1 MCGIAGFIDF
11 HKKSTKSNIQSM
23 IEPLNHR
30 GPDGEGVSLFKS
42 KNAIIGF
49 GHKRLSIIDLSQA
62 GKQPMALNHLH
73 ITYNGEI
80 YNYQEIKNELLEL
93 GHHFNGESDT
103 EMILHAYTEWGGH
116 HFNGESDTEMIL
128 HAYTEWGIK
137 AVERFIGMFA
147 IALFDEK
154 KQEVVFIR
162 DRAGVKPLF
171 YYQKNDLIL
180 FSSELKS
187 FHEHPEFEKKLDL
200 NAVAAYMQ
208 YGNVPTPHC
217 IFKNCGKIK
226 PGHYLKINLENKSQQ
241 EIQYWNVYDFYN
253 QPKLN
258 LSFPEAKIQTKELLK
273 SAFNYR
279 MVADVPVGVFLSGG
293 YDSTTVSSLIQAES
307 TARLKTFT
315 IGVPDIGLN
324 EAPYA
329 RDIAKHLDTDH
340 TEINCTEQEAIE
352 MIKDL
357 PFFYDEPFADSSA
370 IPTTLVSKA
379 ARKDVT
385 VALSADGGDEIFG
398 GYNRY
403 DFMHRYGKT
412 LNSIPKAVRKILVG
426 AMGNISSEKIPV
438 LKDKYNF
445 HNRYEKLK
453 TVLNDPSEKEIMLS
467 LSQQFN
473 DEQMKSVMK
482 SEFTSLPTMFQSKEM
497 LEDFKSPLSYMMAI
511 DFQTY
516 MLDDILQKVD
526 RATMTN
532 SLEGREPM
540 LDHRILE
547 FAAQLPDE
555 YKYQNGIK
563 KRILREITHDYIPK
577 ELLDRPKMGFAIP
590 IAKWL
595 KNELRDHVEE
605 YLNEDR
611 IEKQGIFNWEFIT
624 KLKMDFYKGR
634 KEYDSK
640 LWYFLMFQMWYE
652 RWMEN

>member
-11 HKKSTKSNIQSM
+11 HKKSTTSNIQSM

-93 GHHFNGESDT
+93 
-103 EMILHAYTEWGGH
+103 GH

-329 RDIAKHLDTDH
+329 RDIAKHLGTDH
-340 TEINCTEQEAIE
+340 TEINCTEEEAIE

-412 LNSIPKAVRKILVG
+412 LNSIPKSVRKILVG

-482 SEFTSLPTMFQSKEM
+482 SKFTSLPTMFQSKEM

>member
-11 HKKSTKSNIQSM
+11 NKKSTTSNIQSM
-23 IEPLNHR
+23 IGLLNHR
-30 GPDGEGVSLFKS
+30 GPDGEGTSLLNS

-62 GKQPMALNHLH
+62 GKQPMNYSHLH

-80 YNYQEIKNELLEL
+80 YNYQEIKNELSEL
-93 GHHFNGESDT
+93 GHHFKGQSDT
-103 EMILHAYTEWGGH
+103 EVILHAY
-116 HFNGESDTEMIL
+116 
-128 HAYTEWGIK
+128 AEWGIK

-147 IALFDEK
+147 IVLFDEK
-154 KQEVVFIR
+154 KQEVIFIR

-180 FSSELKS
+180 FASELKS
-187 FHEHPEFEKKLDL
+187 FHEHPEFDKKLNL
-200 NAVAAYMQ
+200 NSVAAYMQ
-208 YGNVPTPHC
+208 FVNVPTPHC
-217 IFKNCGKIK
+217 IFKNCSKIK
-226 PGHYLKINLENKSQQ
+226 PGYYLKINLESKSLE
-241 EIQYWNVYDFYN
+241 EIQFWNVYDFYN
-253 QPKLN
+253 KPKLN
-258 LSFPEAKIQTKELLK
+258 LSFRDAKIQTKELLK

-279 MVADVPVGVFLSGG
+279 MVADVPIGVFLSGG
-293 YDSTTVSSLIQAES
+293 YDSATVTSLIQADLTS
-307 TARLKTFT
+307 KLKTFT
-315 IGVPDIGLN
+315 IGVPNIGLN

-329 RDIAKHLDTDH
+329 RNIAERLGTDH
-340 TEINCTEQEAIE
+340 TEINCSEKEAIE
-352 MIKDL
+352 VIKDL

-403 DFMHRYGKT
+403 DYMHRYGKT
-412 LNSIPKAVRKILVG
+412 LNSIPKAVRKVFLSVMNNIG
-426 AMGNISSEKIPV
+426 ADNIPV
-438 LKDKYNF
+438 LKNKYNF
-445 HNRYEKLK
+445 HNRYERLK
-453 TVLNDPSEKEIMLS
+453 AFLENQNKKELMLS

-473 DEQMKSVMK
+473 DEQMKSIMK
-482 SEFTSLPTMFQSKEM
+482 SDFESLPTMFQSKEM
-497 LEDFKSPLSYMMAI
+497 LENFKSPLSYMMAI

-547 FAAQLPDE
+547 FTAQLPDE
-555 YKYQNGIK
+555 YKYQNGVK

-611 IEKQGIFNWEFIT
+611 IEKQGIFDWDFIA
-624 KLKMDFYKGR
+624 KLKHDFYSGR

-640 LWYFLMFQMWYE
+640 LWYFLMFQMWHE

>member
-93 GHHFNGESDT
+93 
-103 EMILHAYTEWGGH
+103 GH

-329 RDIAKHLDTDH
+329 RDIAKHLGTDH
-340 TEINCTEQEAIE
+340 TEINCTEEEAIE

>member
-93 GHHFNGESDT
+93 GHHFNGK
-103 EMILHAYTEWGGH
+103 
-116 HFNGESDTEMIL
+116 SDTEMIL

>member
-30 GPDGEGVSLFKS
+30 GPDGEGTSLFKS

-49 GHKRLSIIDLSQA
+49 GHKRLSIIDLSQS
-62 GKQPMALNHLH
+62 GKQPMTLDRLH

-103 EMILHAYTEWGGH
+103 EMILHAYKEWGV
-116 HFNGESDTEMIL
+116 
-128 HAYTEWGIK
+128 K

-147 IALFDEK
+147 IGLFDEK
-154 KQEVVFIR
+154 KHEVVFIR

-187 FHEHPEFEKKLDL
+187 FHEHPEFEKELDL

-241 EIQYWNVYDFYN
+241 EVQYWNVYDFYN

-258 LSFPEAKIQTKELLK
+258 LSFNEAKIQTKELLK

-293 YDSTTVSSLIQAES
+293 YDSTTVTSLIQAES

-329 RDIAKHLDTDH
+329 RDIAKHLGTDH

-403 DFMHRYGKT
+403 DYMHRYGKT
-412 LNSIPKAVRKILVG
+412 LNSIPKAMRKILVG

-438 LKDKYNF
+438 LKNKYNF

-473 DEQMKSVMK
+473 DEQMKSVMT
-482 SEFTSLPTMFQSKEM
+482 SEFSSLPTMFQSKEM

-547 FAAQLPDE
+547 FAAKLPDK

-577 ELLDRPKMGFAIP
+577 KLLDRPKMGFAIP

-595 KNELRDHVEE
+595 KNDLRDHVEE

-611 IEKQGIFNWEFIT
+611 IEKQGVFNWAFIA
-624 KLKMDFYKGR
+624 KLKIDFYNGR

>member
-11 HKKSTKSNIQSM
+11 HKISNRSNIQSM
-23 IEPLNHR
+23 IQPLHHR
-30 GPDGEGVSLFKS
+30 GPDGEGTSLLKC
-42 KNAIIGF
+42 KNATIGF
-49 GHKRLSIIDLSQA
+49 GHKRLSIIDLNQT
-62 GKQPMALNHLH
+62 GKQPMTLNHLH

-93 GHHFNGESDT
+93 GHRFNGK
-103 EMILHAYTEWGGH
+103 
-116 HFNGESDTEMIL
+116 SDTEMIL

-154 KQEVVFIR
+154 TQEVVFIR

-180 FSSELKS
+180 FASELKS
-187 FHEHPEFEKKLDL
+187 FHEHPKFEKKLDL

-217 IFKNCGKIK
+217 IFKNCIKIK
-226 PGHYLKINLENKSQQ
+226 PGHYLKINLKNKSQ
-241 EIQYWNVYDFYN
+241 ENVQYWNVYDFYN
-253 QPKLN
+253 KPKLN

-293 YDSTTVSSLIQAES
+293 YDSTTVTSLIQAQS
-307 TARLKTFT
+307 TTKVKTFT

-329 RDIAKHLDTDH
+329 RDIAKHLGTEH

-357 PFFYDEPFADSSA
+357 PFFYDEPFGDSSA
-370 IPTTLVSKA
+370 IPTTLISKV

-385 VALSADGGDEIFG
+385 VALSADGGDEIFA

-403 DFMHRYGKT
+403 DYMYRYGKT
-412 LNSIPKAVRKILVG
+412 LNLIPGAIRKSLAG
-426 AMGNISSEKIPV
+426 AMNNIPSENIPI
-438 LKDKYNF
+438 LKNKYNF
-445 HNRYEKLK
+445 HNRYERLK
-453 TVLNDPSEKEIMLS
+453 TFLENPNKKEIMLS

-473 DEQMKSVMK
+473 DEQMESIMK
-482 SEFTSLPTMFQSKEM
+482 SEFKNLPTMFQSKEM
-497 LEDFKSPLSYMMAI
+497 LEGFKSPLSYMMAI

-555 YKYQNGIK
+555 YKYQNGLK

-577 ELLDRPKMGFAIP
+577 ELLDRPKVGFAIP

-611 IEKQGIFNWEFIT
+611 IEKQGIFNWSFIG
-624 KLKMDFYKGR
+624 KLKLDFFGGR
-634 KEYDSK
+634 KEYDTK
-640 LWYFLMFQMWYE
+640 LWYFLMFQMWHE

>member
-11 HKKSTKSNIQSM
+11 HKISNRSNIQSM
-23 IEPLNHR
+23 IEPLDHR
-30 GPDGEGVSLFKS
+30 GPDGEGTSLLKS
-42 KNAIIGF
+42 KNATIGF
-49 GHKRLSIIDLSQA
+49 GHKRLSIIDLNQT
-62 GKQPMALNHLH
+62 GKQPMTLSHLH

-93 GHHFNGESDT
+93 GHRFNGKSDT
-103 EMILHAYTEWGGH
+103 EMILHAY
-116 HFNGESDTEMIL
+116 S
-128 HAYTEWGIK
+128 EWGIK

-154 KQEVVFIR
+154 TQEVVFIR

-180 FSSELKS
+180 FASELKS
-187 FHEHPEFEKKLDL
+187 FHEHPKFEKKLDL

-217 IFKNCGKIK
+217 IFKNCTKIK
-226 PGHYLKINLENKSQQ
+226 PGYYLKINLKNKSQ
-241 EIQYWNVYDFYN
+241 EEVQYWNVYDFYN
-253 QPKLN
+253 KPKLN

-279 MVADVPVGVFLSGG
+279 MIADVPVGVFLSGG
-293 YDSTTVSSLIQAES
+293 YDSTTVTSLIQAQS
-307 TARLKTFT
+307 TTKVKTFT

-329 RDIAKHLDTDH
+329 RDIAKHLGTEH

-370 IPTTLVSKA
+370 IPTTLVSKV

-403 DFMHRYGKT
+403 DYMYRYGKT
-412 LNSIPKAVRKILVG
+412 LNLIPGAIRKSLAG
-426 AMGNISSEKIPV
+426 AMNNIPSENIPV
-438 LKDKYNF
+438 LKNKYNF
-445 HNRYEKLK
+445 HNRYERLK
-453 TVLNDPSEKEIMLS
+453 TFLENPNKKEIMLS

-473 DEQMKSVMK
+473 DEQMESIMK
-482 SEFTSLPTMFQSKEM
+482 SEFKNLPTMFQSKEM
-497 LEDFKSPLSYMMAI
+497 LEGFKSPLSYMMAI

-555 YKYQNGIK
+555 YKYQDGVK

-577 ELLDRPKMGFAIP
+577 ELLDRPKVGFAIP

-611 IEKQGIFNWEFIT
+611 IEKQGIFNWPFIA
-624 KLKMDFYKGR
+624 KLKIDFFGGR
-634 KEYDSK
+634 KEYDTK
-640 LWYFLMFQMWYE
+640 LWYFLMFQMWHE

>member
-11 HKKSTKSNIQSM
+11 NKKSTTSNIQSM

-30 GPDGEGVSLFKS
+30 GPDGEGTSLLNS

-62 GKQPMALNHLH
+62 GKQPMNYSHLH

-80 YNYQEIKNELLEL
+80 YNYQEIKNELSAL
-93 GHHFNGESDT
+93 GHHFKGQSDT
-103 EMILHAYTEWGGH
+103 EMILHAY
-116 HFNGESDTEMIL
+116 
-128 HAYTEWGIK
+128 AEWGIK

-147 IALFDEK
+147 IVLFDEK
-154 KQEVVFIR
+154 KQEVIFIR

-180 FSSELKS
+180 FASELKS
-187 FHEHPEFEKKLDL
+187 FHEHPEFDKKLNL
-200 NAVAAYMQ
+200 NTVAAYMQ
-208 YGNVPTPHC
+208 FGNVPTPHC
-217 IFKNCGKIK
+217 IFKNCSKIK
-226 PGHYLKINLENKSQQ
+226 PGHYLKINLESKSQEEVQ
-241 EIQYWNVYDFYN
+241 FWNVYDFYN
-253 QPKLN
+253 KPKLN
-258 LSFPEAKIQTKELLK
+258 LSFREAKIQTKELLK
-273 SAFNYR
+273 SAFNFR
-279 MVADVPVGVFLSGG
+279 MVADVPIGVFLSGG
-293 YDSTTVSSLIQAES
+293 YDSTTVTSLIQADL
-307 TARLKTFT
+307 TPKLKTFT
-315 IGVPDIGLN
+315 IGVPNIGLN

-329 RDIAKHLDTDH
+329 RDIAEHLGTDH
-340 TEINCTEQEAIE
+340 TEINCSEKEAIE
-352 MIKDL
+352 VIKDL

-379 ARKDVT
+379 AIKDVT

-403 DFMHRYGKT
+403 DYMHRYGKT
-412 LNSIPKAVRKILVG
+412 LNSIPKAVRKVFLSV
-426 AMGNISSEKIPV
+426 MNNIGSDNIPV
-438 LKDKYNF
+438 LKNKYNF
-445 HNRYEKLK
+445 HNRYERLK
-453 TVLNDPSEKEIMLS
+453 AFLENPNKKEIMLS

-482 SEFTSLPTMFQSKEM
+482 SDFESLPTMFQSKEL

-547 FAAQLPDE
+547 FVAQLPDE
-555 YKYQNGIK
+555 YKYQNGVK
-563 KRILREITHDYIPK
+563 KWILREIAHDHIPK

-605 YLNEDR
+605 YLNKDR
-611 IEKQGIFNWEFIT
+611 IEKQGIFNWAFIA
-624 KLKMDFYKGR
+624 KLKLDFYSGR

-640 LWYFLMFQMWYE
+640 LWYFLMFQMWHE

>member
-103 EMILHAYTEWGGH
+103 EMILHAYTEWG
-116 HFNGESDTEMIL
+116 
-128 HAYTEWGIK
+128 IK

-217 IFKNCGKIK
+217 IFKNCGKVK

-329 RDIAKHLDTDH
+329 RDIAKHLGTDH
-340 TEINCTEQEAIE
+340 TEINCTEEEAIE

>member
-11 HKKSTKSNIQSM
+11 NKKSTTSNIQSM

-30 GPDGEGVSLFKS
+30 GPDGEGTSLLKS

-62 GKQPMALNHLH
+62 GKQPMNYSHLH
-73 ITYNGEI
+73 VTYNGEI
-80 YNYQEIKNELLEL
+80 YNYQEIKNELSAL
-93 GHHFNGESDT
+93 GHHFKGQSDT
-103 EMILHAYTEWGGH
+103 EMILHAY
-116 HFNGESDTEMIL
+116 
-128 HAYTEWGIK
+128 AEWGIK

-147 IALFDEK
+147 IVLFDEK
-154 KQEVVFIR
+154 KQEVIFIR

-180 FSSELKS
+180 FASELKS
-187 FHEHPEFEKKLDL
+187 FHEHPEFDKKLNL
-200 NAVAAYMQ
+200 NTVAAYMQ
-208 YGNVPTPHC
+208 FGNVPTPYC
-217 IFKNCGKIK
+217 IFKNCSKIK
-226 PGHYLKINLENKSQQ
+226 PGHYLKINLDSKSQEEVQ
-241 EIQYWNVYDFYN
+241 FWNVYDYYN
-253 QPKLN
+253 KPKLK
-258 LSFPEAKIQTKELLK
+258 LSFSEAKIQTKELLK
-273 SAFNYR
+273 SAFKYR
-279 MVADVPVGVFLSGG
+279 MIADVPIGVFLSGG
-293 YDSTTVSSLIQAES
+293 YDSTTVTSLIQADLTS
-307 TARLKTFT
+307 KLKTFT
-315 IGVPDIGLN
+315 IGVPNIGLN

-329 RDIAKHLDTDH
+329 RDIAEHLGTDH
-340 TEINCTEQEAIE
+340 TEINCSEKEAIE

-385 VALSADGGDEIFG
+385 VALSADGGDEVFG

-403 DFMHRYGKT
+403 DYMHRYGKT
-412 LNSIPKAVRKILVG
+412 LSSIPKAVRKVFLS
-426 AMGNISSEKIPV
+426 AMNSIGSDNIPV
-438 LKDKYNF
+438 LKNKYNF
-445 HNRYEKLK
+445 HNRYERLK
-453 TVLNDPSEKEIMLS
+453 VFLENLNKKEIMLS
-467 LSQQFN
+467 LSQQFS

-482 SEFTSLPTMFQSKEM
+482 SDFESLPTMFQSKEM

-540 LDHRILE
+540 LDHRIIE

-563 KRILREITHDYIPK
+563 KRILRAITHDHVPK

-595 KNELRDHVEE
+595 KTDLRDHVEE

-611 IEKQGIFNWEFIT
+611 IEKQGIFNWNFIA
-624 KLKMDFYKGR
+624 KLKIDFYSGR

-640 LWYFLMFQMWYE
+640 LWYFLMFQMWHE

>member
-11 HKKSTKSNIQSM
+11 NKKSTTSNIQSM
-23 IEPLNHR
+23 IDPLNHR
-30 GPDGEGVSLFKS
+30 GPDGEGTSLLNS

-62 GKQPMALNHLH
+62 GKQPMNYSHLH

-80 YNYQEIKNELLEL
+80 YNYQEIKNELSAL
-93 GHHFNGESDT
+93 GHHFKGQSDT
-103 EMILHAYTEWGGH
+103 EMILHAY
-116 HFNGESDTEMIL
+116 
-128 HAYTEWGIK
+128 AEWGIK

-147 IALFDEK
+147 IVLFDEK
-154 KQEVVFIR
+154 KQEVIFIR

-180 FSSELKS
+180 FASELKS
-187 FHEHPEFEKKLDL
+187 FHEHPEFDKKLNL
-200 NAVAAYMQ
+200 NTVAAYMQ
-208 YGNVPTPHC
+208 FGNVPTPHC
-217 IFKNCGKIK
+217 IFKNCSKIK
-226 PGHYLKINLENKSQQ
+226 PGHYLKINLESKSQEEVQ
-241 EIQYWNVYDFYN
+241 FWNVYDFYN
-253 QPKLN
+253 KPKLN
-258 LSFPEAKIQTKELLK
+258 LSFREAKIQTKELLK

-279 MVADVPVGVFLSGG
+279 MVADVPIGIFLSGG
-293 YDSTTVSSLIQAES
+293 YDSTTVTSLIQADL
-307 TARLKTFT
+307 TPKLKTFT
-315 IGVPDIGLN
+315 IGVPNIGLN

-329 RDIAKHLDTDH
+329 RDIAEHLGTDH
-340 TEINCTEQEAIE
+340 TEINCSEKEAIE
-352 MIKDL
+352 VIKDL

-403 DFMHRYGKT
+403 DYMHRYGKT
-412 LNSIPKAVRKILVG
+412 LNSIPKAVRKVFLSV
-426 AMGNISSEKIPV
+426 MNNIGSDNIPV
-438 LKDKYNF
+438 LKNKYNF
-445 HNRYEKLK
+445 HNRYERLK
-453 TVLNDPSEKEIMLS
+453 AFLENPNKKEIMLS
-467 LSQQFN
+467 LSQQFS

-482 SEFTSLPTMFQSKEM
+482 SDFESLPTMFQSKEL

-547 FAAQLPDE
+547 FVAQLPDE
-555 YKYQNGIK
+555 YKYQNGVK
-563 KRILREITHDYIPK
+563 KRILREIAHDHIPK

-605 YLNEDR
+605 YLNKDR
-611 IEKQGIFNWEFIT
+611 IEKQGIFNWDFIA
-624 KLKMDFYKGR
+624 KLKLDFYSGR

-640 LWYFLMFQMWYE
+640 LWYFLMFQMWHE

>member
-11 HKKSTKSNIQSM
+11 HKKSTTSNIQSM

-93 GHHFNGESDT
+93 
-103 EMILHAYTEWGGH
+103 GH

-611 IEKQGIFNWEFIT
+611 IEKQGIFNWGFIT

>member
-80 YNYQEIKNELLEL
+80 YNYKEIKNELLEL
-93 GHHFNGESDT
+93 
-103 EMILHAYTEWGGH
+103 GH

-226 PGHYLKINLENKSQQ
+226 PGHYLKINLKNKSQQ

-426 AMGNISSEKIPV
+426 AMGNVSSEKIPV

>member
-11 HKKSTKSNIQSM
+11 HKKSTESNIQSM
-23 IEPLNHR
+23 IKPLNHR
-30 GPDGEGVSLFKS
+30 GPDGEGTSLLKS
-42 KNAIIGF
+42 KNAIVGF
-49 GHKRLSIIDLSQA
+49 GHKRLSIIDLSQT
-62 GKQPMALNHLH
+62 GSQPMNFSHLH

-80 YNYQEIKNELLEL
+80 YNYQEIKKELIEL
-93 GHHFNGESDT
+93 GHYFNGESDT
-103 EMILHAYTEWGGH
+103 EMILHAY
-116 HFNGESDTEMIL
+116 
-128 HAYTEWGIK
+128 AEWGIK
-137 AVERFIGMFA
+137 SVEKFIGMFA
-147 IALFDEK
+147 IVLFDENT
-154 KQEVVFIR
+154 QDVIFIR

-217 IFKNCGKIK
+217 IFKNCAKIK
-226 PGHYLKINLENKSQQ
+226 PGHYLKLNLENKSQV
-241 EIQYWNVYDFYN
+241 EVQYWNVYDFYN
-253 QPKLN
+253 QPKLKI
-258 LSFPEAKIQTKELLK
+258 SFEEAKIQTKELLK

-293 YDSTTVSSLIQAES
+293 YDSTTVTSLIQAES
-307 TARLKTFT
+307 TTKLKTFT

-329 RDIAKHLDTDH
+329 RDIAKHLGTDH
-340 TEINCTEQEAIE
+340 TEINCNEEEAIE

-403 DFMHRYGKT
+403 DYIQRYGKT
-412 LNSIPKAVRKILVG
+412 LNSIPKAVRKSLIR
-426 AMGNISSEKIPV
+426 AMNNISSDSIPV
-438 LKDKYNF
+438 LKNKYNF
-445 HNRYEKLK
+445 HNRYERLK
-453 TVLNDPSEKEIMLS
+453 SFLENPYQKEIMLG

-473 DEQMKSVMK
+473 DVQMKSVMNA
-482 SEFTSLPTMFQSKEM
+482 EFQSLPTMFQSKEM

-547 FAAQLPDE
+547 FAAQLPNE
-555 YKYQNGIK
+555 YKYKNGVK
-563 KRILREITHDYIPK
+563 KRILREITHDYIPR

-595 KNELRDHVEE
+595 KNELREHVEE
-605 YLNEDR
+605 YLNKVR
-611 IEKQGIFNWEFIT
+611 IEKQGVFNWAFIE
-624 KLKMDFYKGR
+624 KLKTAFYGGR
-634 KEYDSK
+634 KEYDTK
-640 LWYFLMFQMWYE
+640 LWYFLMFQMWHE
-652 RWMEN
+652 RWMGN

>member
-11 HKKSTKSNIQSM
+11 HKISNRSNIQSM
-23 IEPLNHR
+23 IEPLHHR
-30 GPDGEGVSLFKS
+30 GPDGEGTSLLKS
-42 KNAIIGF
+42 KNATIGF
-49 GHKRLSIIDLSQA
+49 GHKRLSIIDLTQT
-62 GKQPMALNHLH
+62 GKQPMTLNHLH

-93 GHHFNGESDT
+93 GHRFNGK
-103 EMILHAYTEWGGH
+103 
-116 HFNGESDTEMIL
+116 SDTEMIL

-137 AVERFIGMFA
+137 SVKRFIGMFA

-154 KQEVVFIR
+154 TQEVVFIR

-187 FHEHPEFEKKLDL
+187 FHEHPKFEKKLDL

-217 IFKNCGKIK
+217 IFKNCTKIK
-226 PGHYLKINLENKSQQ
+226 PGHYLKINLKNKSQ
-241 EIQYWNVYDFYN
+241 EEVQYWNVYDFYN
-253 QPKLN
+253 KPKLN

-293 YDSTTVSSLIQAES
+293 YDSTTVTSLIQSQS
-307 TARLKTFT
+307 TTKVKTFT

-329 RDIAKHLDTDH
+329 RDIAKHLGTEH

-370 IPTTLVSKA
+370 IPTTLVSKV

-403 DFMHRYGKT
+403 DYMCRYGKT
-412 LNSIPKAVRKILVG
+412 LNLIPGAIRKSLAG
-426 AMGNISSEKIPV
+426 AMNNIPSENIPI
-438 LKDKYNF
+438 LKNKYNF
-445 HNRYEKLK
+445 HNRYERLK
-453 TVLNDPSEKEIMLS
+453 TFLENPNKKEIMLS

-473 DEQMKSVMK
+473 DEQMESIMK
-482 SEFTSLPTMFQSKEM
+482 SEFKNLPTMFQSKEM
-497 LEDFKSPLSYMMAI
+497 LEGFKSPLSYMMAI

-532 SLEGREPM
+532 SLEAREPM

-555 YKYQNGIK
+555 YKYQNGLK
-563 KRILREITHDYIPK
+563 KRILRDITHDYIPK
-577 ELLDRPKMGFAIP
+577 EFLDRPKMGFAIP

-595 KNELRDHVEE
+595 KNELREHVEE
-605 YLNEDR
+605 YLNKDR
-611 IEKQGIFNWEFIT
+611 IEKQGIFNWDFIA
-624 KLKMDFYKGR
+624 KLKIDFFGGR
-634 KEYDSK
+634 KEYDTK
-640 LWYFLMFQMWYE
+640 LWYFLMFQMWHE

>member
-93 GHHFNGESDT
+93 
-103 EMILHAYTEWGGH
+103 GH

-329 RDIAKHLDTDH
+329 RDIAKHLGTDH

-640 LWYFLMFQMWYE
+640 LWYFLMFQMWFE